1 MNIVICGAGQVGFSI
16 AGHLSEE
23 NNDVTIIDENE
34 ELIQRVTDHHNVRG
48 VIGVPS
54 HPDILAQADVGNA
67 DMMIAVTVSDEINM
81 VACQVAHSIYRTPL
95 KIARIHSRSYLNP
108 TYADLFSSDNLP
120 IDHIISPEVE
130 LSQAVLRRLK
140 VPGAFDVGSMCDDKI
155 RIIGVKCT
163 SHCPILGSPIRYL
176 ADLFDDLKMSII
188 AILRGNEVIVP
199 RDGSGKMMEGDQV
212 YFVCEESHLARA
224 MASFGHE
231 EAESRRILIA
241 GAGNIGTLVAN
252 AVHQTI
258 ESSHQTIIEMN
269 KETARNAAL
278 ELPQNITVINGDA
291 LDPDILIE
299 GGVDDVDTF
308 IAVTDD
314 DEVNVL
320 SSLLARRF
328 GAAHVVTLIKMPSFV
343 PLISTLGVDSVINPP
358 AITVSSILEHVRRG
372 RVKDIHTI
380 IEEKGE
386 IMEIEALAS
395 SSLVGT
401 PLRSAKLPK
410 GAVVGAV
417 IRGEE
422 FIIPRGDTVI
432 QAGDKVIM
440 FVARGYVDDVERMLS
455 VRIDFF

>member
-1 MNIVICGAGQVGFSI
+1 MKIVICGAGQVGFSI

-34 ELIQRVTDHHNVRG
+34 ELIQRVTDNYNVRG

-67 DMMIAVTVSDEINM
+67 DMMIAVTTSDEINM

-95 KIARIHSRSYLNP
+95 KIARINSRSYLNP
-108 TYADLFSSDNLP
+108 NYADLFSSENLP
-120 IDHIISPEVE
+120 IDHIISPEEE

-140 VPGAFDVGSMCDDKI
+140 VPGAFDIGSMCDDKI

-176 ADLFDDLKMSII
+176 ADLFDDLKMSIV

-199 RDGSGKMMEGDQV
+199 RDGSVKMLEGDQV

-231 EAESRRILIA
+231 EPESRKILIA

-258 ESSHQTIIEMN
+258 ESSQQTIIEMN
-269 KETARNAAL
+269 KDTARSAAL
-278 ELPQNITVINGDA
+278 ALPQSITVINGDA
-291 LDPDILIE
+291 LDPDILTE
-299 GGVDDVDTF
+299 GGVEDVDTF
-308 IAVTDD
+308 IALTDD

-328 GAAHVVTLIKMPSFV
+328 GATHVVTLIKMASFV
-343 PLISTLGVDSVINPP
+343 PLIATLGVDSVINPP

-417 IRGEE
+417 IHGDEL
-422 FIIPRGDTVI
+422 IIPRGDTVI
-432 QAGDKVIM
+432 QAGDKVIL
-440 FVARGYVDDVERMLS
+440 FVSRGYIDDVERMLS